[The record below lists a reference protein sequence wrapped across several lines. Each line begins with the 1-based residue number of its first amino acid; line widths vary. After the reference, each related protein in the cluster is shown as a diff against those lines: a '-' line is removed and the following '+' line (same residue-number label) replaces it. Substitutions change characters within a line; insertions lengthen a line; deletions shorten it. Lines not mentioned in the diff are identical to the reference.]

1 MIKHFDEKSTF
12 LEIDTVQFLG
22 PVFTVI
28 SAFVSLPSLFR
39 HKKDAEF

>member
-12 LEIDTVQFLG
+12 LEIDTVQFPG
-22 PVFTVI
+22 PVFAGI
-28 SAFVSLPSLFR
+28 STFESSSSLFR